1 MVLENLKIGTP
12 CWMPDSD
19 SENRH
24 SYSRRNEMKR
34 VWMVM
39 VLVMLTMSAGTLF
52 AEDAPQALIDYV
64 HATLVQLGADPVIVA
79 AVKAE
84 NATGKTL
91 QQIKDLDDQWKA
103 TAGVADYMDAM
114 MTSPCG
120 TYLREIQA
128 DSGFYSEIFVM
139 DNQGANVAMT
149 DKTSDY
155 WQGDEDKFLNSFD
168 DGRGDVFIDEVEF
181 DNSTQSYLVQ
191 ASIPVTDGAEVIGAI
206 TVGIDID
213 EFEAQL

>member
-1 MVLENLKIGTP
+1 MKKI
-12 CWMPDSD
+12 
-19 SENRH
+19 
-24 SYSRRNEMKR
+24 
-34 VWMVM
+34 WMVM
-39 VLVMLTMSAGTLF
+39 VVVLLTMSAGTLF
-52 AEDAPQALIDYV
+52 AENAPQALIDYV
-64 HATLVQLGADPVIVA
+64 HATLVELGTDPVIVE

-91 QQIKDLDDQWKA
+91 QEIKNLDEQWKE

-120 TYLREIQA
+120 TYLRQIQA
-128 DSGFYSEIFVM
+128 GSEFYSEIFVM

-155 WQGDEDKFLNSFD
+155 WQGDEAKFLNSFD
-168 DGRGDVFIDEVEF
+168 GGRGSVFIDEVEF
-181 DNSTQSYLVQ
+181 DNSTQTYLVQ
-191 ASIPVTDGAEVIGAI
+191 ASIPVIDGTEVIGAI

-213 EFEAQL
+213 AFEAQL